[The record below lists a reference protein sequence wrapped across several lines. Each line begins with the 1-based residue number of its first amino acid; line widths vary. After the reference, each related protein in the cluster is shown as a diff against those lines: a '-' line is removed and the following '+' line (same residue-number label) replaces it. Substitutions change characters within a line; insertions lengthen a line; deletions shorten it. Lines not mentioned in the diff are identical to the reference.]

1 MKRQMYANTLFIIF
15 DPFISIK
22 YICLDKWQKMLY
34 YLFGMKNFRF
44 DYQAG
49 PKFIYSTRKMMIF
62 QH

>member
-44 DYQAG
+44 IKPDQNL
-49 PKFIYSTRKMMIF
+49 FIAREK
-62 QH
+62 